1 MAYELLSQSKKLNKQ
16 GGPNKSEVGGTW
28 KNFSEKNKRKKG
40 PLLLHAQRKTI
51 TYTIKNKELKQ
62 CHYITSEVP

>member
-40 PLLLHAQRKTI
+40 PLL
-51 TYTIKNKELKQ
+51 
-62 CHYITSEVP
+62 